1 MNKLELNA
9 LFEKLQTNKRNKQIK
24 RKLTLAACVVAA
36 LVAVCVAY
44 HQGTKAGRAAGVM
57 AAFDDITAC
66 TNDGCSGYYTTATG
80 VRCIYE

>member
-1 MNKLELNA
+1 MTIYEYERSKH
-9 LFEKLQTNKRNKQIK
+9 NKQIK

-44 HQGTKAGRAAGVM
+44 HQGSKAGRVAGVL

-66 TNDGCSGYYTTATG
+66 TNDGGSGYYTTATG